1 MEESLEEKMKRNME
15 FEEKIVVRI
24 LSCKDGTM
32 SGSVDTKLD
41 ENEAA
46 TCLAFALCSLAGL
59 TPDEFPK
66 GIDEIYNCLQKIR
79 RERQARQLI
88 RRDYAIN

>member
-1 MEESLEEKMKRNME
+1 MEESLEEKMKKNME

-24 LSCKDGTM
+24 LSCKDGTV

-59 TPDEFPK
+59 TPDEFPE
-66 GIDEIYNCLQKIR
+66 GVDGIYNCLKRIC
-79 RERQARQLI
+79 RERQVKQLL

>member
-1 MEESLEEKMKRNME
+1 MEESLEEKMKRNRE

-24 LSCKDGTM
+24 LSCKDGTV

-59 TPDEFPK
+59 TADEFPK